1 MQTYIA
7 MNMNDFHMNQK
18 EGVAGTSVE
27 LVFIS
32 AESIDKAKA
41 YIRHSRPERAWGV
54 IPKSTIDKN
63 LV

>member
-1 MQTYIA
+1 MKTYIA

-18 EGVAGTSVE
+18 EGIAGTSVE

-41 YIRHSRPERAWGV
+41 YIKHSRPECAWSV
-54 IPKSTIDKN
+54 ISKSTIDKN
-63 LV
+63 FV